1 MWAEGLEICMRVVSH
16 LNHTAIDIP
25 GQLTVR
31 LMCPRVA
38 LKRTKF
44 KCLFFFSQQKMFVSI
59 KNKIKFMNFLR
70 KNIFVK
76 KVWRTANPSY
86 EMVDQ
91 TAYSTHT

>member
-1 MWAEGLEICMRVVSH
+1 MWAEGLEICMLVVSH

-44 KCLFFFSQQKMFVSI
+44 KCLFFFATENVRFH
-59 KNKIKFMNFLR
+59 
-70 KNIFVK
+70 K
-76 KVWRTANPSY
+76 K
-86 EMVDQ
+86 
-91 TAYSTHT
+91 